1 MTTSINHA
9 ALYNAADDL
18 TIVSYGLNEDTG
30 YRDFGL
36 DLSNGGTVI
45 DIQMDQDE
53 EGGYTELN
61 LSLRGIRLST
71 LSRHLDDPDDCWK
84 SMSSGYDLT
93 QLEKT
98 VAYAMSDMLDIN
110 RVPVDCLASAD
121 NKSIHWVC

>member
-1 MTTSINHA
+1 MTTQKSV
-9 ALYNAADDL
+9 ALYNSADDL

-45 DIQMDQDE
+45 DIQME
-53 EGGYTELN
+53 EDDGYADLH

-71 LSRHLDDPDDCWK
+71 LSRDLNDPEDCWK

-93 QLEKT
+93 QMEQA
-98 VAYAMSDMLDIN
+98 VAYAMSDLLGID
-110 RVPVDCLASAD
+110 RVPADCLASAD
-121 NKSIHWVC
+121 NASAHWVC